1 MYLIGFCLVF
11 SGLNLLFFRIKNKA
25 FNLQQITI
33 PAHIQIKE
41 DPYFGQDKK
50 RAPILDYY
58 LDSLSSTVSGKRIL
72 DSLNLLRPG
81 LLDSFRIFKNN
92 INHLF

>member
-11 SGLNLLFFRIKNKA
+11 GGLNLLFFRIKNRA

-41 DPYFGQDKK
+41 DPYFGPDKK
-50 RAPILDYY
+50 RALILDYY
-58 LDSLSSTVSGKRIL
+58 LDSLSSTVSGKRII
-72 DSLNLLRPG
+72 DSINLLRPG
-81 LLDSFRIFKNN
+81 LVDSLRIFNNN
-92 INHLF
+92 INYPF